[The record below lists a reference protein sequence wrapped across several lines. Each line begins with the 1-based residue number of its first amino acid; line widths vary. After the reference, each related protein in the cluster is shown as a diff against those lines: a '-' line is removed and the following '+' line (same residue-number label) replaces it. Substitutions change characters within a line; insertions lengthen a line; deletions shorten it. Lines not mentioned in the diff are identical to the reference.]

1 MEMSKA
7 HLKNVIIT
15 ATIVL
20 IILTSFTAEFASA
33 AADNNAK
40 KGQNRMVQEQMQRL
54 EKLRNRFQV
63 KHFIMM
69 NKAPNFVDFISTRE
83 DNTTQAFLLK
93 IHKQGVPSIYVAM
106 ADITKEGGN
115 KTLEWVNG
123 LLKTFGLI
131 EYKDK
136 NNDGIF
142 LPADNDTRL
151 QFVNF
156 AKLDW
161 KLTATPQNINGTKGW
176 AIELTAEDRGAKYTI
191 RTKIFNTGVVLEDG
205 TPVAPSE
212 AKIDFIFEN
221 FQWMEED
228 SRLAL
233 ITSFGGASGS
243 AQVTHYDNSTE
254 VIINRDVYAYFTWAS
269 EAIVDGATMP
279 VTAYKRVNGTVNV
292 VELNYPHGNN
302 ITHDPVIGV
311 ASGNIQDIPTY
322 QVPVSN
328 ISLPT
333 AYPGLFSLITVVTV
347 VAVIGVIVF
356 AARKVLVE
364 PKLKI
369 VK

>member
-1 MEMSKA
+1 MNKVY
-7 HLKNVIIT
+7 LKNTVIL
-15 ATIVL
+15 ATIAL
-20 IILTSFTAEFASA
+20 IALTSFTAEFASA
-33 AADNNAK
+33 SADNNVK
-40 KGQNRMVQEQMQRL
+40 KGQNRMAQEQMQRL
-54 EKLRNRFQV
+54 EKLRQRFQV
-63 KHFIMM
+63 KHFLMM
-69 NKAPNFVDFISTRE
+69 NKAPNFVDFISTKE
-83 DNTTQAFLLK
+83 DNTTQAFLLR

-131 EYKDK
+131 EYQDK
-136 NNDGIF
+136 NNDGFF

-161 KLTATPQNINGTKGW
+161 KLSATPQTINGTKGW

-191 RTKIFNTGVVLEDG
+191 RTKIFNTGVVLGDG
-205 TPVAPSE
+205 TPIAPNE
-212 AKIDFIFEN
+212 AKVDFIFEN
-221 FQWMEED
+221 FPWVEEN

-233 ITSFGGASGS
+233 VTSFGGVSGL
-243 AQVTHYDNSTE
+243 AQITHYDNSTE
-254 VIINRDVYAYFTWAS
+254 VIINRDAYAYFTWAS
-269 EAIVDGATMP
+269 EAFIDEAPMP
-279 VTAYKRVNGTVNV
+279 VIAYKKANGTVNI
-292 VELNYPHGNN
+292 VEFNYPHGNN

-347 VAVIGVIVF
+347 ITVIGVIVF

-369 VK
+369 TR